1 MAELALDLL
10 LKLEDAK
17 KLVEVG
23 GTYVHYR
30 SPDKPYKVLAV
41 ALLEATEEPS
51 VVYQALHNSVVWVR
65 ALDSWL
71 SMVSHEGRMVPRFQK
86 NV

>member
-1 MAELALDLL
+1 MAHLATDLFF
-10 LKLEDAK
+10 KIEEAK

-23 GTYVHYR
+23 GMYVHYR

-41 ALLEATEEPS
+41 ALLEASEEPC

-86 NV
+86 HV